1 MKWLNQI
8 SIKVKVMLPICIL
21 GIVILLAS
29 ISSLVNSK
37 RLLQAG
43 VVISQDCSKSIEL
56 LMDMS
61 SELES
66 MGKNMYGHC
75 DAENSIS
82 KESFATTIHEKLES
96 MDSYFKQY
104 KKQKKTAREKE
115 YFGALQNR
123 FKKYKEGME
132 QVLTA
137 SSKGDA
143 DGATEAINVIQK
155 PSEDYLAKKISS
167 LIAMRKQAMNDSL
180 QAQQA
185 AYEFSRDSAIV
196 FVAVSMLMIL
206 FSLWICLKGIVAP
219 MHYISQTLQKMVADI
234 EKNQGDL
241 SVRLKISGKDEIGK
255 VGRNV
260 NAFID
265 TLQNVMGR
273 ITDSSLRMNQIIREV
288 DDKVRSSNENSD
300 DISAA
305 MEELSASMI
314 SVADMVSGIT
324 KNMKEVE
331 DRTKELSEKSD
342 GLLSY
347 SDTMDQNADKLKNDA
362 ILNKKNTGEIVTDII
377 GKLQTTIQESK
388 KVEKVSELTND
399 ILNIAD
405 QTNLLA
411 LNASIEAARA
421 GDAGKGFAVVADEIR
436 QLADSSRDTANN
448 IQAINEH
455 VTKAVHALIDNSNA
469 MIAFIEE
476 TVLPDYGT
484 YVDSGE
490 QYNEDASYV
499 SEVMNEFTEKT
510 ENLKNIMNNVVE
522 SIEGIAK
529 AVEEKTG
536 TKATVINPY
545 YITGIDEVLLE
556 DLKKDHDVV
565 ITLEDGFLEGG
576 FGEKI
581 ARFYGDSDVKV
592 LNYGVK
598 KELLDRYDIE
608 ELLKKN
614 HLTVQQIVGDLKF

>member
-421 GDAGKGFAVVADEIR
+421 GEAGNGFAVVAEEIR
-436 QLADSSRDTANN
+436 VLAEQSKDAVAN
-448 IQAINEH
+448 IQAVTENVDNAVGNLTKDSNRLLNFVDTDIVKSFDEFEKMADDYNMDASKINDLVSDFSATSEEL
-455 VTKAVHALIDNSNA
+455 VASISNITEAIDGITSASNDSA
-469 MIAFIEE
+469 AGTTNIAQKTVSIANGSAEVMKGAKTAEASAGELRRNVSNFVIEE
-476 TVLPDYGT
+476 
-484 YVDSGE
+484 
-490 QYNEDASYV
+490 
-499 SEVMNEFTEKT
+499 
-510 ENLKNIMNNVVE
+510 
-522 SIEGIAK
+522 
-529 AVEEKTG
+529 
-536 TKATVINPY
+536 
-545 YITGIDEVLLE
+545 
-556 DLKKDHDVV
+556 
-565 ITLEDGFLEGG
+565 
-576 FGEKI
+576 
-581 ARFYGDSDVKV
+581 
-592 LNYGVK
+592 
-598 KELLDRYDIE
+598 
-608 ELLKKN
+608 
-614 HLTVQQIVGDLKF
+614 

>member
-1 MKWLNQI
+1 M
-8 SIKVKVMLPICIL
+8 
-21 GIVILLAS
+21 
-29 ISSLVNSK
+29 
-37 RLLQAG
+37 
-43 VVISQDCSKSIEL
+43 
-56 LMDMS
+56 MDMS

-167 LIAMRKQAMNDSL
+167 LIAMRKQAMNHSL
-180 QAQQA
+180 QVQQA
-185 AYEFSRDSAIV
+185 EYEFSRNSAIV

-206 FSLWICLKGIVAP
+206 FSLWICVKGIVGP
-219 MHYISQTLQKMVADI
+219 MHYISHTLQKMVADI

-241 SVRLKISGKDEIGK
+241 SVRLK
-255 VGRNV
+255 
-260 NAFID
+260 
-265 TLQNVMGR
+265 NVMGR

-300 DISAA
+300 DISTA

-347 SDTMDQNADKLKNDA
+347 SDTMDQNADKLKNF
-362 ILNKKNTGEIVTDII
+362 K
-377 GKLQTTIQESK
+377 
-388 KVEKVSELTND
+388 
-399 ILNIAD
+399 
-405 QTNLLA
+405 
-411 LNASIEAARA
+411 
-421 GDAGKGFAVVADEIR
+421 
-436 QLADSSRDTANN
+436 
-448 IQAINEH
+448 
-455 VTKAVHALIDNSNA
+455 
-469 MIAFIEE
+469 
-476 TVLPDYGT
+476 
-484 YVDSGE
+484 
-490 QYNEDASYV
+490 
-499 SEVMNEFTEKT
+499 
-510 ENLKNIMNNVVE
+510 
-522 SIEGIAK
+522 
-529 AVEEKTG
+529 
-536 TKATVINPY
+536 
-545 YITGIDEVLLE
+545 
-556 DLKKDHDVV
+556 
-565 ITLEDGFLEGG
+565 
-576 FGEKI
+576 
-581 ARFYGDSDVKV
+581 
-592 LNYGVK
+592 
-598 KELLDRYDIE
+598 
-608 ELLKKN
+608 
-614 HLTVQQIVGDLKF
+614 

>member
-143 DGATEAINVIQK
+143 DVIQK

-421 GDAGKGFAVVADEIR
+421 GEAGRGFAVVASEIGK
-436 QLADSSRDTANN
+436 LSESSRDAAVN
-448 IQAINEH
+448 IQSINSTVIGTVQELIKNANAL
-455 VTKAVHALIDNSNA
+455 VTYMEQNI
-469 MIAFIEE
+469 
-476 TVLPDYGT
+476 LPDYDNFVCAGA
-484 YVDSGE
+484 
-490 QYNEDASYV
+490 QYNDDAVYI
-499 SEVMNEFTEKT
+499 NE
-510 ENLKNIMNNVVE
+510 VVE
-522 SIEGIAK
+522 KFHQMAADLKQRTESVMEYISQIQR
-529 AVEEKTG
+529 AVEEGSEGINLAAKNT
-536 TKATVINPY
+536 ATLSEEISHISSQIMHN
-545 YITGIDEVLLE
+545 
-556 DLKKDHDVV
+556 K
-565 ITLEDGFLEGG
+565 
-576 FGEKI
+576 KI
-581 ARFYGDSDVKV
+581 ADV
-592 LNYGVK
+592 LS
-598 KELLDRYDIE
+598 E
-608 ELLKKN
+608 EAE
-614 HLTVQQIVGDLKF
+614 HFI

>member
-8 SIKVKVMLPICIL
+8 SIKVKVMLPISIL

-82 KESFATTIHEKLES
+82 KESFATSIHEKLES

-185 AYEFSRDSAIV
+185 AYEFSRNSAIV

-219 MHYISQTLQKMVADI
+219 MHYIGQTLQKMVADI

-241 SVRLKISGKDEIGK
+241 SVRLEISGKDEIGK

-362 ILNKKNTGEIVTDII
+362 IL
-377 GKLQTTIQESK
+377 TIK
-388 KVEKVSELTND
+388 
-399 ILNIAD
+399 
-405 QTNLLA
+405 
-411 LNASIEAARA
+411 
-421 GDAGKGFAVVADEIR
+421 
-436 QLADSSRDTANN
+436 
-448 IQAINEH
+448 
-455 VTKAVHALIDNSNA
+455 
-469 MIAFIEE
+469 
-476 TVLPDYGT
+476 T
-484 YVDSGE
+484 Y
-490 QYNEDASYV
+490 
-499 SEVMNEFTEKT
+499 
-510 ENLKNIMNNVVE
+510 
-522 SIEGIAK
+522 
-529 AVEEKTG
+529 
-536 TKATVINPY
+536 
-545 YITGIDEVLLE
+545 
-556 DLKKDHDVV
+556 
-565 ITLEDGFLEGG
+565 
-576 FGEKI
+576 
-581 ARFYGDSDVKV
+581 
-592 LNYGVK
+592 
-598 KELLDRYDIE
+598 
-608 ELLKKN
+608 
-614 HLTVQQIVGDLKF
+614 

>member
-104 KKQKKTAREKE
+104 K
-115 YFGALQNR
+115 
-123 FKKYKEGME
+123 EGME

-206 FSLWICLKGIVAP
+206 FSLWICLRGIVAP

-234 EKNQGDL
+234 EKNQGNL
-241 SVRLKISGKDEIGK
+241 SVRTRLSGRWMTRYVVQTKI
-255 VGRNV
+255 
-260 NAFID
+260 
-265 TLQNVMGR
+265 
-273 ITDSSLRMNQIIREV
+273 RMIFP
-288 DDKVRSSNENSD
+288 
-300 DISAA
+300 
-305 MEELSASMI
+305 LPW
-314 SVADMVSGIT
+314 
-324 KNMKEVE
+324 KNY
-331 DRTKELSEKSD
+331 R
-342 GLLSY
+342 
-347 SDTMDQNADKLKNDA
+347 
-362 ILNKKNTGEIVTDII
+362 
-377 GKLQTTIQESK
+377 
-388 KVEKVSELTND
+388 
-399 ILNIAD
+399 
-405 QTNLLA
+405 
-411 LNASIEAARA
+411 
-421 GDAGKGFAVVADEIR
+421 
-436 QLADSSRDTANN
+436 
-448 IQAINEH
+448 H
-455 VTKAVHALIDNSNA
+455 
-469 MIAFIEE
+469 
-476 TVLPDYGT
+476 P
-484 YVDSGE
+484 
-490 QYNEDASYV
+490 
-499 SEVMNEFTEKT
+499 
-510 ENLKNIMNNVVE
+510 
-522 SIEGIAK
+522 
-529 AVEEKTG
+529 
-536 TKATVINPY
+536 
-545 YITGIDEVLLE
+545 
-556 DLKKDHDVV
+556 
-565 ITLEDGFLEGG
+565 
-576 FGEKI
+576 
-581 ARFYGDSDVKV
+581 
-592 LNYGVK
+592 
-598 KELLDRYDIE
+598 
-608 ELLKKN
+608 
-614 HLTVQQIVGDLKF
+614 